1 MFKDFNNL
9 CGSCVTMFLY
19 AAIATVGYKTGLYA
33 WGKIENKL
41 NK

>member
-1 MFKDFNNL
+1 MLRNFNDL

-19 AAIATVGYKTGLYA
+19 GAAFTLGYRTGMTV
-33 WGKIENKL
+33 WNKIETKL

>member
-1 MFKDFNNL
+1 MLRDLNDL

-19 AAIATVGYKTGLYA
+19 GAAATLGYKAGLTV
-33 WGKIENKL
+33 WNKIENKL